1 MREGRGGSLRA
12 VEEGEEAL
20 MERRRRRELGVNGGL
35 ENLKLRFR
43 VSAFDFVFVRERNER
58 GSCEEQKWRDL
69 PVAVAPI
76 FLSSFPL
83 RFGSGLGGANGAP
96 TQECKQI
103 ITFYCQKN
111 L

>member
-1 MREGRGGSLRA
+1 MRA

-83 RFGSGLGGANGAP
+83 LCCFGSGLEGANGAP
-96 TQECKQI
+96 THSRPRSVSKLLHSI
-103 ITFYCQKN
+103 FKRIYN
-111 L
+111 N